1 MEHDDQERYVKN
13 IIIHPNFYK
22 TIDTL
27 QDNIVSYKH

>member
-1 MEHDDQERYVKN
+1 MMKFGSNQNNDVAQ

-27 QDNIVSYKH
+27 QDNIVT